1 MGIPRH
7 TPAGIRACWVA
18 GGRPGFSWLGAARL
32 GFWRVYHAVGVCLV
46 VGPDFLGRHLCRVH
60 GVSHPWADRGGR
72 PHDSRADGTQ
82 VLTTQIALQALW
94 VSSGTLSSADQRHV
108 AGKYCRLALVFRKC
122 WLC

>member
-7 TPAGIRACWVA
+7 TPAGIRARWVA
-18 GGRPGFSWLGAARL
+18 GGR
-32 GFWRVYHAVGVCLV
+32 
-46 VGPDFLGRHLCRVH
+46 PDFLGRHLRRVH
-60 GVSHPWADRGGR
+60 GVSRPWADRGGR